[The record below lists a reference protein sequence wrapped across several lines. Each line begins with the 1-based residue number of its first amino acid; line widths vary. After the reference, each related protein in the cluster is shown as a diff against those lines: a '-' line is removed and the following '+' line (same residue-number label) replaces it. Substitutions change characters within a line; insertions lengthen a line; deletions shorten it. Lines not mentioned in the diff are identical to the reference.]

1 MFERSSCIEGA
12 ANQGDNLNNIGI
24 SIENF
29 RLTWDSGF
37 DRAEPSSL
45 ETVSHTQ
52 SRSIGVFN
60 NLGCKC
66 SI

>member
-45 ETVSHTQ
+45 ETVSHMHY
-52 SRSIGVFN
+52 V
-60 NLGCKC
+60 LLEC
-66 SI
+66 SNWLFRV